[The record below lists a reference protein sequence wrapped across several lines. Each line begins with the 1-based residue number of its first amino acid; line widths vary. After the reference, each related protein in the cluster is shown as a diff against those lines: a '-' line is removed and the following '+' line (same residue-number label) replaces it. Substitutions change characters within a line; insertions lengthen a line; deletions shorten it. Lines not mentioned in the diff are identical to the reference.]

1 MWKHT
6 VRVEWLSF
14 ESCEN
19 GERDCIKCSGRGG
32 YTMAKLEQVLSGDFY
47 ELLSRIEQGII
58 KGSTSASL
66 EDFSDF
72 ESGTAR
78 CSVRVFERYSYVG
91 DNRVRL
97 TVTLFQNGDGPIQLS
112 AIAAGGSQA
121 IFLKINTWGEEAF
134 LEKLRELL

>member
-58 KGSTSASL
+58 KGSTSASWKILVISKVGQPDAVSVYLSVIAML
-66 EDFSDF
+66 EII
-72 ESGTAR
+72 ES
-78 CSVRVFERYSYVG
+78 V
-91 DNRVRL
+91 
-97 TVTLFQNGDGPIQLS
+97 
-112 AIAAGGSQA
+112 
-121 IFLKINTWGEEAF
+121 
-134 LEKLRELL
+134 